1 MQFLKETFHSSYNF
15 RIFASYSYQ
24 NWPEDDVL
32 QSEHFARGIVT
43 G

>member
-1 MQFLKETFHSSYNF
+1 MHFLKETFYSLYNF

-24 NWPEDDVL
+24 NWPEDVW